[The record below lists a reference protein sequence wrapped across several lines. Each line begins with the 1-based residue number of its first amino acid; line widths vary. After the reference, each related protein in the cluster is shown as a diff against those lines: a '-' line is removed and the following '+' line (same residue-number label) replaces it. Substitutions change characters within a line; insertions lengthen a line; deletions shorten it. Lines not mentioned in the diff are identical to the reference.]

1 MFCCDTKVKL
11 LLRQS
16 FVRPILE
23 TRKMSRERG
32 REEGTKG
39 GESEEHKIFFMVLFP
54 RETDGRTDGRPDG
67 GRTFAPFL
75 LLVDHLGVFFS
86 QLTGENGGEGE
97 GMGEM
102 GARDEGEETVE
113 SPL

>member
-54 RETDGRTDGRPDG
+54 RETDGRTDGR

-75 LLVDHLGVFFS
+75 LLVDHLGVFFLS
-86 QLTGENGGEGE
+86 
-97 GMGEM
+97 
-102 GARDEGEETVE
+102 
-113 SPL
+113 